1 MPKHFRP
8 PWRMHGMPEQKNADC
23 CWSKQPRPLENGNW
37 VCEDPHCGNVNYPR
51 RTECF
56 KCRKRRGPLGDAIV
70 KAFIDK
76 MKLVKGDV
84 QPTRIATPMQGMV
97 LSGLPSPNKLDPWL
111 GGGLEQL
118 PFESPR
124 FDGEQCFFGHQ
135 SAAFSAMAEGK
146 RIAEHLIAC
155 FATSSDPIGDAGE
168 CLTLAAL
175 WLQTMKPRFHIAEE
189 QSLSVSSL
197 VSIGSSA
204 FGSLSMG
211 LNGSV
216 NMLSQPHYGANIGPG
231 AIGGAVNTLTP
242 PNSSSVSNSSNS
254 RALVHASLKW
264 EDYKDRPSD
273 FLREFG
279 DPAAVTASAFGGGLK
294 PEPGVNGN
302 WECEECKNVNF
313 PRRTSCFQCRRK
325 RGVKGDELVR
335 KYVRGLFN
343 DGDTIWST

>member
-1 MPKHFRP
+1 MPKHSRP
-8 PWRMHGMPEQKNADC
+8 PSRMHGIPENKNADS
-23 CWSKQPRPLENGNW
+23 CWGKQPRPLENGNW

-76 MKLVKGDV
+76 MKLAKGDLQSNGFASPV
-84 QPTRIATPMQGMV
+84 QGMV
-97 LSGLPSPNKLDPWL
+97 SSGLPLAHNKLDPWL
-111 GGGLEQL
+111 DGCPEQL
-118 PFESPR
+118 PLEASHFE
-124 FDGEQCFFGHQ
+124 GEQCFL
-135 SAAFSAMAEGK
+135 SRRSVTFSTMTEGK
-146 RIAEHLIAC
+146 RLAEHLIAC
-155 FATSSDPIGDAGE
+155 FAASSDPFVDAGE
-168 CLTLAAL
+168 CLTSAAL
-175 WLQTMKPRFHIAEE
+175 WLQTMKPRFHTAEE

-197 VSIGSSA
+197 VSIGSP
-204 FGSLSMG
+204 FGSLSLG
-211 LNGSV
+211 LNGAV
-216 NMLSQPHYGANIGPG
+216 NMLSQPHHGINMGPG
-231 AIGGAVNTLTP
+231 AITGAATAINRP
-242 PNSSSVSNSSNS
+242 PSSLSNSSNA
-254 RALVHASLKW
+254 RTLVRSSLKW

-279 DPAAVTASAFGGGLK
+279 DPAAVTAAAFGGGLR

-302 WECEECKNVNF
+302 WECEDCKNVNF